1 MSIEEIQAQIKKM
14 EERRKQLEAR
24 IADIRRRQE
33 KEAEARRTRAK
44 IRLAEWLLFEHRDLL
59 RDLVGRPSTL
69 TDADR
74 DLLASILP
82 PPPPPAPAQN

>member
-1 MSIEEIQAQIKKM
+1 MSNRIQELVAQAEKLEK
-14 EERRKQLEAR
+14 RKKQLLAL
-24 IADIRRRQE
+24 IADAKRREE
-33 KEAEARRTRAK
+33 KAAEARRTRAK

-69 TDADR
+69 TEADR

-82 PPPPPAPAQN
+82 PPPSQN

>member
-1 MSIEEIQAQIKKM
+1 MSEKIQELMAQAEKLEK
-14 EERRKQLEAR
+14 RKKQLLAL
-24 IADIRRRQE
+24 IADAKRREE
-33 KEAEARRTRAK
+33 KAAEARRTRAK

-69 TDADR
+69 TEADR

-82 PPPPPAPAQN
+82 PPPQN